1 MTHEKKLK
9 TLYLGEP
16 NFFGR
21 EVVPLLQKAGHEV
34 DTGKPRRHRRYDLVV
49 DNASRSPVELRAVV
63 AAHRDRARHY
73 VLISTS
79 RVYPR
84 LPRLTPWR
92 EDEIDVAIDQS
103 HSLPPETRRA
113 RAVERELRLLCTNGV
128 PFTIL
133 RPAIVDGPDA
143 PHGMTHWFVDRIL
156 DGGLVVLPEGDLPTY
171 RHVSAADL
179 ARAVLAVAGRSEAF
193 NRVMNVTSQALLSYW
208 GHAAMVRD
216 GLAQALRFAYVPA
229 WRWRSEGLRLP
240 QEEWAAS
247 SFIEASPALHAL
259 GWRPGDSFEF
269 VTSLARHCARHRQ
282 PTDAAVIDRERQ
294 VLRNVEAA
302 PVYTPGIPP
311 VPLAPHKTRQWV
323 LRGWSGRPASLALE
337 RIDSVHQF
345 ATPMVKVQ
353 ALVLTPPEESF
364 LRGEYHQSGHRA
376 IGHNAL
382 LEVIQP
388 GKSALQAGSMMV
400 PVSTLPCADPECP
413 FCVSRAHAILGI
425 GGNGY
430 GLGVCTTPPSHLVP
444 APPALGKA
452 ALLADSLATLQ
463 TALDEPLADH
473 EGPVWIAGRTFE
485 AALAAWLAQDAGRPV
500 MHVDRLACDHAEFP
514 TRSVSDAL
522 EEVQAGKLPQPTLAV
537 DLTGCMDVT
546 WPLAHALAAGSRLFV
561 RRRPMG
567 VPHAIRC
574 TEMEAAAPDRAR
586 LEHAMATLERWS
598 LFRNLEARMGPAVPL
613 DIHWDA
619 LLPSP
624 FSLPWLED
632 RP

>member
-1 MTHEKKLK
+1 MK
-9 TLYLGEP
+9 TLYLGELD
-16 NFFGR
+16 FFGHDLI
-21 EVVPLLQKAGHEV
+21 ELLEGAGHVV
-34 DTGKPRRHRRYDLVV
+34 DTGQPRRNRRYDLVV
-49 DNASRSPVELRAVV
+49 DNASRSPVELRAVL
-63 AAHRDRARHY
+63 AAHRNRARHY
-73 VLISTS
+73 VFISTS
-79 RVYPR
+79 RVYPP
-84 LPRLTPWR
+84 LPRLTPWQ
-92 EDEIDVAIDQS
+92 EDEIDVAVDLS
-103 HSLPPETRRA
+103 HSLPPEVRRA
-113 RAVERELRLLCTNGV
+113 RAVERELRLLCQTGM

-133 RPAIVDGPDA
+133 RPASVDGPGA
-143 PHGMTHWFVDRIL
+143 PHGLTHWFVDRVL

-171 RHVSAADL
+171 RHVAAADL
-179 ARAVLAVAGRSEAF
+179 AGAVLAVAGRSEAF

-216 GLAQALRFAYVPA
+216 GLSHPLRFAYVPA
-229 WRWRSEGLRLP
+229 WRWRSEGLGLP
-240 QEEWAAS
+240 MGEWASS
-247 SFIEASPALHAL
+247 SFIAASPALHAL

-269 VTSLARHCARHRQ
+269 VTSLARYCAEHRQ
-282 PTDAAVIDRERQ
+282 PTGAAVIDRERQ
-294 VLRNVEAA
+294 VLRTVEVA

-311 VPLAPHKTRQWV
+311 APLAPHRTRQWV

-337 RIDSVHQF
+337 RLENVQQL
-345 ATPMVKVQ
+345 ATPIVKVQ

-364 LRGEYHQSGHRA
+364 LRGEYHQSGPRA

-382 LEVIQP
+382 LEVMQP
-388 GKSALQAGSMMV
+388 GKSALNAGSMMV
-400 PVSTLPCADPECP
+400 PVATLPCADPDCP

-430 GLGVCTTPPSHLVP
+430 GLGVCTTPPAHLVP

-452 ALLADSLATLQ
+452 VLLADSLATLE
-463 TALDEPLADH
+463 TALCHTLAD
-473 EGPVWIAGRTFE
+473 EDGPVWIAGRTFE

-500 MHVDRLACDHAEFP
+500 LHVDRLACDHPEFP
-514 TRSVSDAL
+514 TQSVSDAL
-522 EEVQAGKLPQPTLAV
+522 EQVQAGKLPQPTLAV

-546 WPLAHALAAGSRLFV
+546 WPLAHALQAGSRLFV

-567 VPHAIRC
+567 VPNAIRW

-598 LFRNLEARMGPAVPL
+598 VFRNLDARMGPAVPL
-613 DIHWDA
+613 DIYWDA

-632 RP
+632 RT